1 MNIYKTPTGHSI
13 DYMKLK
19 LALLWLTKAK
29 YARQPEL
36 ETIVNLMHER
46 PLSFRI
52 NFKDITFTSFLHY
65 CMYRLQTEK
74 KKYPEDASSIE
85 TVFTERL
92 FILLNK
98 LDEGFVYDALIY
110 VSDNNIHCYQIALI
124 DQHKE
129 LASAIENKIEAYN
142 AIYNNPN
149 TAVVMNAF
157 NNTNVQL
164 NDFKSIIQNVGIN
177 VFKARVIL
185 QDGRNMRCAQVLL
198 EQHTHEPKNDKFKA
212 IIDFLSEDGTDKA
225 SNTFYD
231 QISDILSDENS
242 HPNLS
247 SLHASI
253 FSSANISR
261 EYTSSKH
268 LIP

>member
-110 VSDNNIHCYQIALI
+110 VSDNNML
-124 DQHKE
+124 
-129 LASAIENKIEAYN
+129 
-142 AIYNNPN
+142 
-149 TAVVMNAF
+149 V
-157 NNTNVQL
+157 
-164 NDFKSIIQNVGIN
+164 
-177 VFKARVIL
+177 
-185 QDGRNMRCAQVLL
+185 
-198 EQHTHEPKNDKFKA
+198 
-212 IIDFLSEDGTDKA
+212 
-225 SNTFYD
+225 
-231 QISDILSDENS
+231 
-242 HPNLS
+242 
-247 SLHASI
+247 
-253 FSSANISR
+253 
-261 EYTSSKH
+261 
-268 LIP
+268 